1 MLRRLALTAASVAV
15 SVAALSG
22 LPAAAQA
29 GTPAAAPA
37 PAPATAPVDRLT
49 VTVTDSA
56 GGGDGTYVLKCHPTG
71 GNHPEA
77 ADACARL
84 DEVTVF
90 GTDPFAPVP
99 RNAMCTMQYGGPA
112 TAHIRGTWAG
122 RPVDARYSRTDG
134 CQISRWNA
142 LVPVLPATSA

>member
-1 MLRRLALTAASVAV
+1 MLRRLALTASVAV
-15 SVAALSG
+15 SVAALST
-22 LPAAAQA
+22 LPAAAQT
-29 GTPAAAPA
+29 GTPTPA
-37 PAPATAPVDRLT
+37 PAPAPVDRLT
-49 VTVTDSA
+49 VTVTDS
-56 GGGDGTYVLKCHPTG
+56 GGAGDGTYVLKCHPTG

-90 GTDPFAPVP
+90 GTNPFAPVP
-99 RNAMCTMQYGGPA
+99 RDAMCTMQYGGPA